1 MATEVNENGEVY
13 EWTYSPPSLSTW
25 DEATK
30 AWDAPGNNQP
40 WDYYGVQGKW
50 TVSTTRELHIGES
63 TNSHLF
69 RHTQEY
75 LAFLDAKLKNDGV
88 VFNDFEIS
96 TEALSFDEFK
106 NLAAAGTPIGY
117 EPLRPLY
124 PGEYTY
130 QKAIIGLRMRAYNL
144 GTTLGFYKAILN
156 VDVEDIICRGT
167 VTVTST
173 DPSLPTKVYFQKWYY
188 NPPEELMFTI
198 MDFTE
203 PCAVEVLTK
212 TSEYFTF
219 MLKSTINEGRYV
231 TGTVSWLS
239 NGY

>member
-1 MATEVNENGEVY
+1 MEREVNENGEVY
-13 EWTYSPPSLSTW
+13 FWEYNPPELSTW

-40 WDYYGVQGKW
+40 WDYYGVMGKW
-50 TVSTTRELHIGES
+50 TVTTSRELHIGEK
-63 TNSHLF
+63 TQSHLF
-69 RHTQEY
+69 RHTNDY
-75 LAFLDAKLKNDGV
+75 LSFIDADLKNKGA

-96 TEALSFDEFK
+96 TKPLSLDDFSKEAQ
-106 NLAAAGTPIGY
+106 AGTPLGY

-130 QKAIIGLRMRAYNL
+130 QKAIVGLRMRAYNL
-144 GTTLGFYKAILN
+144 GTTLGFYKAVLN

-167 VTVTST
+167 VEVTST
-173 DPSLPTKVYFQKWYY
+173 DPAQPTKVYFQKWYY
-188 NPPEELMFTI
+188 NPPEELIFNI
-198 MDFTE
+198 MNFTE
-203 PCAVEVLTK
+203 PCSVEVLTK

-219 MLKSTINEGRYV
+219 MLKSTTTNNYV

-239 NGY
+239 TGY